1 MVSLCLRT
9 SLGILISIKNHL
21 IFLRKFDKDFETR
34 DNIDRK
40 SCKNSRKYLT
50 RRAFVCWKLLILF
63 AQFWGALFVV
73 GLAGTLLA
81 KIHLLPAALYV
92 MIVKTVAPAWVEAEH
107 IKYLLILAALILY
120 AILRWALWFYRRC
133 QEERAA
139 RGYLLAT
146 ARPMYEITEDGQYI
160 PIHYD
165 D

>member
-1 MVSLCLRT
+1 ML
-9 SLGILISIKNHL
+9 
-21 IFLRKFDKDFETR
+21 E
-34 DNIDRK
+34 
-40 SCKNSRKYLT
+40 
-50 RRAFVCWKLLILF
+50 LLILF

-81 KIHLLPAALYV
+81 KIHLLPAVLYV

-107 IKYLLILAALILY
+107 TKYLLILAALILY
-120 AILRWALWFYRRC
+120 AVLRWALKIIRWR

-165 D
+165 DSAGNSEGAGPRAPSPPVFISLTSP

>member
-1 MVSLCLRT
+1 ML
-9 SLGILISIKNHL
+9 
-21 IFLRKFDKDFETR
+21 E
-34 DNIDRK
+34 
-40 SCKNSRKYLT
+40 
-50 RRAFVCWKLLILF
+50 LLILF

-81 KIHLLPAALYV
+81 KIHLLPAVLYV

-107 IKYLLILAALILY
+107 TKYLLILAALILY
-120 AILRWALWFYRRC
+120 AVLRWALKIIRWRQRWALKIIRWR

>member
-1 MVSLCLRT
+1 ML
-9 SLGILISIKNHL
+9 
-21 IFLRKFDKDFETR
+21 E
-34 DNIDRK
+34 
-40 SCKNSRKYLT
+40 
-50 RRAFVCWKLLILF
+50 LLILF
-63 AQFWGALFVV
+63 AQFWCALFVV
-73 GLAGTLLA
+73 GLAGMLLA
-81 KIHLLPAALYV
+81 KIHLLPAVLYV

-107 IKYLLILAALILY
+107 TWVEAEHTKYLLILAALILY
-120 AILRWALWFYRRC
+120 AVLRWALKIIRWR

>member
-1 MVSLCLRT
+1 M
-9 SLGILISIKNHL
+9 
-21 IFLRKFDKDFETR
+21 
-34 DNIDRK
+34 
-40 SCKNSRKYLT
+40 
-50 RRAFVCWKLLILF
+50 
-63 AQFWGALFVV
+63 
-73 GLAGTLLA
+73 LLA
-81 KIHLLPAALYV
+81 KIHLLPAVLYV

-107 IKYLLILAALILY
+107 TKYLLILAALILY
-120 AILRWALWFYRRC
+120 AVLRWALKVIRWR

>member
-1 MVSLCLRT
+1 MYVGAADPVRAI
-9 SLGILISIKNHL
+9 LG
-21 IFLRKFDKDFETR
+21 RPVRGGPGR
-34 DNIDRK
+34 DP
-40 SCKNSRKYLT
+40 
-50 RRAFVCWKLLILF
+50 
-63 AQFWGALFVV
+63 
-73 GLAGTLLA
+73 LA
-81 KIHLLPAALYV
+81 KIHLLPAVLYV

-107 IKYLLILAALILY
+107 TKYLLILAALILY
-120 AILRWALWFYRRC
+120 AVLRWALKIIRWR

>member
-1 MVSLCLRT
+1 ML
-9 SLGILISIKNHL
+9 
-21 IFLRKFDKDFETR
+21 E
-34 DNIDRK
+34 
-40 SCKNSRKYLT
+40 
-50 RRAFVCWKLLILF
+50 LLILL
-63 AQFWGALFVV
+63 AQFWCALFVV

-81 KIHLLPAALYV
+81 KIHLLPAVLYV

-107 IKYLLILAALILY
+107 TKYLLILAALILY
-120 AILRWALWFYRRC
+120 AVLRWALILYAVLRWALKIIRWR